1 MNGIIASLIAFGEKI
16 ADIFNKKAK
25 SGEKAQEIE
34 VKKIDTF
41 SKTMMWIVIIILL
54 MCMLASL
61 FPQLAI
67 TDWWFDKA
75 DLILKY
81 IFISNLLI

>member
-1 MNGIIASLIAFGEKI
+1 MSKIITVIGVAMNKLIDLFS
-16 ADIFNKKAK
+16 KKSK
-25 SGEKAQEIE
+25 SGEKSQEIE

-41 SKTMMWIVIIILL
+41 SKSITCIVIIILL

-67 TDWWFDKA
+67 TSWWFEKA
-75 DLILKY
+75 DIAIEY
-81 IFISNLLI
+81 IFSS

>member
-1 MNGIIASLIAFGEKI
+1 MSKIMTIVGFIGNKLIDLFS
-16 ADIFNKKAK
+16 KKSK

-41 SKTMMWIVIIILL
+41 SKTMMWIVIVILL

-61 FPQLAI
+61 FPKLAI
-67 TDWWFDKA
+67 TDWWFEKA
-75 DLILKY
+75 DMVLKY
-81 IFISNLLI
+81 IFTS

>member
-1 MNGIIASLIAFGEKI
+1 MSKIIAFMGFCANKLIDLFS
-16 ADIFNKKAK
+16 KKAK

-34 VKKIDTF
+34 IKKINTF

-61 FPQLAI
+61 FPKLAI
-67 TDWWFDKA
+67 TDWWFEKA
-75 DLILKY
+75 DMALKY
-81 IFISNLLI
+81 IFTL

>member
-1 MNGIIASLIAFGEKI
+1 MSKIIAFMGFCANKLIDLFS
-16 ADIFNKKAK
+16 KKAK

-34 VKKIDTF
+34 VKKIDNF
-41 SKTMMWIVIIILL
+41 SKAMMWIVIIILL

-67 TDWWFDKA
+67 TDWWFEKA
-75 DLILKY
+75 DMALKY
-81 IFISNLLI
+81 IFTL

>member
-1 MNGIIASLIAFGEKI
+1 MKIITFIGVAINKVIDLFS
-16 ADIFNKKAK
+16 KKAK

-34 VKKIDTF
+34 VKKIDNF
-41 SKTMMWIVIIILL
+41 SKAMMWIIIIILL

-67 TDWWFDKA
+67 TDWWFEKA
-75 DLILKY
+75 DIAIEY
-81 IFISNLLI
+81 IFSS

>member
-1 MNGIIASLIAFGEKI
+1 MSKIITVIGVAMNKLIDLFS
-16 ADIFNKKAK
+16 KKSK
-25 SGEKAQEIE
+25 SGEKSQEIE

-41 SKTMMWIVIIILL
+41 SKSITCIVIIILL

-67 TDWWFDKA
+67 TSWWFEKA
-75 DLILKY
+75 DITIEY
-81 IFISNLLI
+81 IFSS

>member
-1 MNGIIASLIAFGEKI
+1 MSKIITVIGVAMNKLIDLFS
-16 ADIFNKKAK
+16 KKSK
-25 SGEKAQEIE
+25 NGEKAQEIE

-61 FPQLAI
+61 FPKLEI
-67 TDWWFDKA
+67 TSWWFDKA
-75 DLILKY
+75 DLILQY
-81 IFISNLLI
+81 IFSS

>member
-1 MNGIIASLIAFGEKI
+1 MSKIMTIVGFIGNKLIDLFS
-16 ADIFNKKAK
+16 KKSK

-61 FPQLAI
+61 FPRLAI
-67 TDWWFDKA
+67 TDWWFEKA
-75 DLILKY
+75 DMVLKY
-81 IFISNLLI
+81 IFTS

>member
-1 MNGIIASLIAFGEKI
+1 MSKIMTIVGFIGNKLIDLFS
-16 ADIFNKKAK
+16 KKSK

-41 SKTMMWIVIIILL
+41 SKTMMWIVIVILL

-61 FPQLAI
+61 FPKLAI
-67 TDWWFDKA
+67 TDWWFEKA
-75 DLILKY
+75 DMALKY
-81 IFISNLLI
+81 IFSS

>member
-1 MNGIIASLIAFGEKI
+1 MNGIIASLIAFGGKI
-16 ADIFNKKAK
+16 ADIFNKKSK
-25 SGEKAQEIE
+25 SGEKSQDIE
-34 VKKIDTF
+34 EKKINIF
-41 SKTMMWIVIIILL
+41 SRTISWVIIIVLL
-54 MCMLASL
+54 MCILASL

-81 IFISNLLI
+81 VFTS

>member
-1 MNGIIASLIAFGEKI
+1 MSKIMTIAGFIGNKLIDLFS
-16 ADIFNKKAK
+16 KKSK
-25 SGEKAQEIE
+25 NGEKAQEIE

-61 FPQLAI
+61 FPKLEI
-67 TDWWFDKA
+67 TSWWFDKA
-75 DLILKY
+75 DLILQY
-81 IFISNLLI
+81 IFSS